1 MKPVPPLIGQI
12 QTSIE
17 RHKSGMNRLWPKFTL
32 SLSKTSKFLL
42 HAQKRSGNKTSNYG
56 ISIEKG
62 MVKKGAETYL
72 GKLRSNF
79 IGTDFTLFNAGE
91 SSKNAKGTD
100 DLREQL
106 GVVQYETNVLGSKG
120 PRRMKVL
127 LPMVYRDGNVRLW
140 KAKEE
145 KDSISEVFKSGQTE
159 DLMFFFNKPP
169 KWNE

>member
-17 RHKSGMNRLWPKFTL
+17 RHKSGMNRLWPKYTL

-42 HAQKRSGNKTSNYG
+42 NAQKRTGNKTSNYG
-56 ISIEKG
+56 ISIEKD

-79 IGTDFTLFNAGE
+79 IGTEFCLFNAGE
-91 SSKNAKGTD
+91 NAKNAKGTD

-127 LPMVYRDGNVRLW
+127 LPMVYRDGNVHLW
-140 KAKEE
+140 KSKEE
-145 KDSISEVFKSGQTE
+145 KDSISEVFKSG
-159 DLMFFFNKPP
+159 
-169 KWNE
+169 